1 MDLLEANEDF
11 GIQKIR
17 KPEIVL
23 SILIPSIP
31 ERMGMLNKLLEHLN
45 LLFNKEW
52 VEILVL
58 MDNKS
63 MSIGEKRNRLLSIAK
78 GKYIAF
84 CDDDDDIEI
93 AYGMIGEGI
102 ESGADVITF
111 KQRATIDGHTTIVDF
126 DLNHKENE
134 VFVTDGITRRKP
146 FHVCAWKRDLVKNI
160 KFPHINWGEDNY
172 WINKALKKVKT
183 QYKIDEV
190 LHIYTHDKQISRA
203 YAD

>member
-63 MSIGEKRNRLLSIAK
+63 MSIGEKRIRLLSIAK
-78 GKYIAF
+78 GK
-84 CDDDDDIEI
+84 
-93 AYGMIGEGI
+93 
-102 ESGADVITF
+102 
-111 KQRATIDGHTTIVDF
+111 
-126 DLNHKENE
+126 
-134 VFVTDGITRRKP
+134 
-146 FHVCAWKRDLVKNI
+146 
-160 KFPHINWGEDNY
+160 
-172 WINKALKKVKT
+172 
-183 QYKIDEV
+183 
-190 LHIYTHDKQISRA
+190 
-203 YAD
+203 